1 MYMKEKLLME
11 HLCSHH
17 GAVAKN
23 EMLRKMV
30 EGIVKYSENQAKDN
44 ETLRAML
51 KALLEPLKI
60 NNHVLDFGRVV
71 LNDEKKA
78 VIANISMEMLK
89 KGLGDTDENG
99 KLMNTGV
106 IRFETNQQA
115 EGTVAK
121 IGDYWFYFSD
131 PVAAEDTPDK
141 YIAAVPIGTMIREL
155 SEALEELAE
164 DGNVAE
170 YMYYYYALREAAG
183 NIPVFHET
191 APVEEEL
198 KKLSV
203 KTPKGVMTAEAKGTY
218 DEYPGFFIAMES
230 GYDECDPLMATVE
243 YDTANGRLQIAGY
256 RKGSDDLNTLTDY
269 DTGEDLL

>member
-1 MYMKEKLLME
+1 
-11 HLCSHH
+11 
-17 GAVAKN
+17 
-23 EMLRKMV
+23 
-30 EGIVKYSENQAKDN
+30 
-44 ETLRAML
+44 
-51 KALLEPLKI
+51 
-60 NNHVLDFGRVV
+60 
-71 LNDEKKA
+71 
-78 VIANISMEMLK
+78 MEMLK

-99 KLMNTGV
+99 KLMNTGA
-106 IRFETNQQA
+106 IRFETNPQA
-115 EGTVAK
+115 EGTVTR

-131 PVAAEDTPDK
+131 PVAAEGTPSE
-141 YIAAVPIGTMIREL
+141 YIAAVSIDTIVREL
-155 SEALEELAE
+155 SEALEEIAE

-191 APVEEEL
+191 APVEEEP

-243 YDTANGRLQIAGY
+243 YDTFNDRLQIAGY
-256 RKGSDDLNTLTDY
+256 MKGSDALNTLNDF
-269 DTGEDLL
+269 DTGENLL